1 MVVAQ
6 FPDTSNGA
14 RMKRKG
20 IAAGIGIGSHRRRD
34 KKTAP
39 ARCGFFMGREEQ
51 AEKSR
56 QRRTGR
62 GGHPYGK
69 RALENENRHSNSV
82 NNIKRIAGGF

>member
-51 AEKSR
+51 AEKNR
-56 QRRTGR
+56 QRRAGR
-62 GGHPYGK
+62 GG
-69 RALENENRHSNSV
+69 RAEEGIPMEKEHWETKTG
-82 NNIKRIAGGF
+82 IRIA